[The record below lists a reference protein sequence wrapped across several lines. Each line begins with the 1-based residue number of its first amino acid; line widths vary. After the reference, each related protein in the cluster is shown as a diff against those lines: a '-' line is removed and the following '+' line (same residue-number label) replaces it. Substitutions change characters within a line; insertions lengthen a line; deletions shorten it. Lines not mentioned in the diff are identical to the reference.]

1 MLVFLIFTKDFYLIR
16 KIKNTSTFGN
26 IFTLIVSIFSL
37 RIIYVAWT
45 ILFTLYIQETINYDA
60 KLSADDENWRF
71 QTQKKLIS
79 ASN

>member
-1 MLVFLIFTKDFYLIR
+1 M
-16 KIKNTSTFGN
+16 FGN